1 MFSFKVL
8 EEHETRL
15 DSVDGTL
22 LANEGQLQSHD
33 QVTTTDRL
41 KFLNFESELIFMRN
55 NQSGL

>member
-22 LANEGQLQSHD
+22 LVNEGQLQSHD
-33 QVTTTDRL
+33 QVTTTDEL
-41 KFLNFESELIFMRN
+41 KFLNFELELIFMRN